1 MLTSLI
7 ILIVL
12 FIGAIIF
19 YFYQQNDTSIDTID
33 NIPSGKFEDYSYE
46 TSEIT
51 TNLKDGTFIRIQF
64 QIIVNS
70 KQAHKEIAERD
81 FQLKNITIKELTKIE
96 EEDVKTEENIAKL
109 ESSLKT
115 KLNDLLNEGEILEVL
130 TTNKILQ

>member
-1 MLTSLI
+1 MILSRLLKTMLTSLI

-70 KQAHKEIAERD
+70 KDRKSTR
-81 FQLKNITIKELTKIE
+81 LN
-96 EEDVKTEENIAKL
+96 
-109 ESSLKT
+109 SSHVAISYAFFCL
-115 KLNDLLNEGEILEVL
+115 
-130 TTNKILQ
+130 